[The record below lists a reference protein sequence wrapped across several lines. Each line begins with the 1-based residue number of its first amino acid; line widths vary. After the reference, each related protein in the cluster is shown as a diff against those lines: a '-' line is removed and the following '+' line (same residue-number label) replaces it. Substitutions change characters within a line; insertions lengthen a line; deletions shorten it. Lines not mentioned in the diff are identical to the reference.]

1 MENIEVA
8 VRVRPL
14 TQKEEQEGQEF
25 EIWQCNADTIS
36 FDPERHKELLL

>member
-14 TQKEEQEGQEF
+14 
-25 EIWQCNADTIS
+25 NA
-36 FDPERHKELLL
+36 KELTHQEEIAWVVEKDQKTITMRGSP